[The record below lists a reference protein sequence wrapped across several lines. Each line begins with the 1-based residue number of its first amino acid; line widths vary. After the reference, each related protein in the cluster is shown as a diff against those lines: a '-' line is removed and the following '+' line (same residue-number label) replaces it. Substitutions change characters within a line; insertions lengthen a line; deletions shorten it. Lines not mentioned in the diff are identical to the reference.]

1 MGSGNSVRW
10 ISVAAVAFLAVSVVS
25 RSVAAQESLVKARLI
40 ADKSV
45 VRPGDTVRVGAYFK
59 IADDWHIYW
68 KNSGASGL
76 PTGVLWS
83 LPKNVTAG
91 SLNWPMP
98 TRHEIPE
105 IGTCFIYEKE
115 VVLFAEMTV
124 AKDASPG
131 KLEIGAALSWLVCQ
145 ESCVSGSASPKIEI
159 DVGQES
165 KDSADAALLARFAAR
180 VPARPKASDPTP
192 THTMKKVAD
201 GKIEWTVRIAPKSPI
216 DATRKIL
223 AVPCDDGGPT
233 IESIVAERAPDGAV
247 IVKSVLSP
255 RAGAKDAKEK
265 TAIFE
270 IAFGE
275 SADPESAH
283 GSKLIERFLVIEGEI
298 DAVAERKAP

>member
-1 MGSGNSVRW
+1 MGFG
-10 ISVAAVAFLAVSVVS
+10 ISFRPITFAAVAIVVGTLAL
-25 RSVAAQESLVKARLI
+25 RSVAAQGALVQTRLI

-45 VRPGDTVRVGAYFK
+45 VVPGDTVRVGAYFK

-76 PTGVLWS
+76 PTGVVWS
-83 LPKNVTAG
+83 LPSKMTAG
-91 SLNWPMP
+91 ELSWPMP
-98 TRHEIPE
+98 TTHEIPE

-124 AKDASPG
+124 AKDAPPG

-145 ESCVSGSASPKIEI
+145 ESCVSGSAAPKIEI
-159 DVGQES
+159 EVGKDS
-165 KDSADAALLARFAAR
+165 KDSPDAALLARFAAR
-180 VPARPKASDPTP
+180 VPTRPKASDPAT
-192 THTMKKVAD
+192 THAMKKIAD
-201 GKIEWTVRIAPKSPI
+201 GKIEWTVRIAPKLSV
-216 DATRKIL
+216 DANRKIL
-223 AVPCDDGGPT
+223 AVPRDDGGPT

-247 IVKSVLSP
+247 VVKSVLSP

-270 IAFGE
+270 IAFCE
-275 SADPESAH
+275 SADPESAQ

-298 DAVAERKAP
+298 GVVAEQKAP